1 MGSGGQRSV
10 KRRAAGGGATTVA
23 AAATSVASTG
33 GGSGTQT
40 AGRTPFGTD
49 AYASMSPQAQGAL
62 LDASIAQPVKKS
74 YSGYNTPF
82 QKFVNNSG
90 LDGKP
95 QLLDSDEFDKASGP
109 VLYRTINTDPWG
121 LKVDDIVESTAND
134 DTFLYNAGGGTAHG
148 LGLYATPNYDGSKIY
163 GDYYDSKKT
172 SMIRFK
178 IRDDAKIGSRKDIK
192 DQYIKESRVKGTLAY
207 KLENDG
213 RYDQPGRFP
222 GNNDQSRMAIYA
234 ASKGYS
240 VLVES
245 SGLKTQK
252 QFRQRLSSGSDVYT
266 VILNRGALIMDK
278 NAKQIKRNG
287 SRTKWQNLKTNSK
300 VK

>member
-1 MGSGGQRSV
+1 
-10 KRRAAGGGATTVA
+10 
-23 AAATSVASTG
+23 
-33 GGSGTQT
+33 
-40 AGRTPFGTD
+40 
-49 AYASMSPQAQGAL
+49 MSPQAQGTL
-62 LDASIAQPVKKS
+62 LDDSIAQPVKKS

-109 VLYRTINTDPWG
+109 VIYRTINTDPWG
-121 LKVDDIVESTAND
+121 MKVKDIVESTAND

-148 LGLYATPNYDGSKIY
+148 LGLYATPSYNGSAAY
-163 GDYYDSKKT
+163 GDNYNSTKT

-178 IRDDAKIGSRKDIK
+178 IRDDAKIGSRKDLE
-192 DQYIKESRVKGTLAY
+192 DQYIKESMVKGTLAY
-207 KLENDG
+207 KLDNDG

-222 GNNDQSRMAIYA
+222 GNNHQSRMAIYA

-240 VLVES
+240 ILVDS
-245 SGLKTQK
+245 SGLTTQK
-252 QFRQRLSSGSDVYT
+252 QFRQLLSSGSDVYT
-266 VILNRGALIMDK
+266 MVLNRGALIMDK
-278 NAKQIKRNG
+278 NAKQIERKG
-287 SRTKWQNLKTNSK
+287 SGKKWQNLKTNSK

>member
-23 AAATSVASTG
+23 AAATSAASTVQTT
-33 GGSGTQT
+33 GSTPLGADIY
-40 AGRTPFGTD
+40 AG
-49 AYASMSPQAQGAL
+49 MSQKRQETV
-62 LDASIAQPVKKS
+62 LDDSLAQPTKRS
-74 YSGYNTPF
+74 YYAYDTPF

-109 VLYRTINTDPWG
+109 VIYRTINSNSAMSADQ
-121 LKVDDIVESTAND
+121 IVESVAND
-134 DTFLYNAGGGTAHG
+134 DTFLYNAGGGMAYG
-148 LGLYATPNYDGSKIY
+148 VGMYATPNYGGSTSY
-163 GDYYDSKKT
+163 GDYIGDSKT
-172 SMIRFK
+172 SVMRFK
-178 IRDDAKIGSRKDIK
+178 IRDDAKIGSRSDIASE
-192 DQYIKESRVKGTLAY
+192 YARESAIKGTLAY
-207 KLENDG
+207 KLDNDN
-213 RYDQPGRFP
+213 RYDQPGRLP
-222 GNNDQSRMAIYA
+222 GSNDQSRLGIYA

-252 QFRQRLSSGSDVYT
+252 QFRQLLSSGSDVYT
-266 VILNRGALIMDK
+266 MVLNRGALIMDK
-278 NAKQIKRNG
+278 SAKQKEYNG
-287 SRTKWQNLKTNSK
+287 KGKTWQSMTTNST